1 MPQEIP
7 PESRPR
13 LERRRTPFERDR
25 PWLNLLLL
33 VLTLVSTFLVGTT
46 WGVSFMYGD
55 TITGYEGPDALLRM
69 HTQPRVLYL
78 GFIYM
83 LVLVGILMAHEMGH
97 YLTCRYYGLNAT
109 LPFFIPGPLP
119 INLIGTFGA
128 FIRIRSPITRKHQLF
143 DVGVAGPLAGFAL
156 TIPAVAYGLSVSK
169 VVPALPKESSIIF
182 GEPLLFK
189 LIGGLVLGNIPT
201 GYDIIVHPVAFA
213 GWVGTLVTAMN
224 LFPIGQLD
232 GGHVVY
238 AVFGP
243 RARRWARLVLAAF
256 VFMGVFFFAGW
267 LLWAVLI
274 AVLGLRHPPVM
285 DEPVP
290 LSGGRRWLGYLVLA
304 VFVLSFT
311 PSPIQGSSVLDLM
324 RQLFML
330 SPGP

>member
-1 MPQEIP
+1 MPQGIP
-7 PESRPR
+7 SESRPR
-13 LERRRTPFERDR
+13 PERRRTLFERDR
-25 PWLNLLLL
+25 PWLNLLVL

-169 VVPALPKESSIIF
+169 VVPALPREGSIIF

-189 LIGGLVLGNIPT
+189 LIGGVVLGNIPP

-304 VFVLSFT
+304 VFALSFT
-311 PSPIQGSSVLDLM
+311 PSPIQGSSILDLM

-330 SPGP
+330 PPGP